1 MRARAVEV
9 KKLANRKRI
18 MSMHLIH
25 AKLPECRVEQLLGI
39 LVGSEECDFEIIAEL
54 LFINP
59 SLLKGTLQH
68 MNQKFILWGQGLFTR
83 QLFRPILY
91 HVEQEILKL
100 LHNVVRSRAGSKNH
114 WKLIESR
121 EVEEEG
127 FEYRLLDNGL

>member
-1 MRARAVEV
+1 MRARVVEV
-9 KKLANRKRI
+9 KKRANRKRI
-18 MSMHLIH
+18 MITRLIH
-25 AKLPECRVEQLLGI
+25 AKLPECRVEQLLGV
-39 LVGSEECDFEIIAEL
+39 LVGSEEGDFEIITEL

-68 MNQKFILWGQGLFTR
+68 VNQKLILWGEGLFTC

-100 LHNVVRSRAGSKNH
+100 LHNIVRSRAGFKNH

-127 FEYRLLDNGL
+127 LEYSLLDDGL